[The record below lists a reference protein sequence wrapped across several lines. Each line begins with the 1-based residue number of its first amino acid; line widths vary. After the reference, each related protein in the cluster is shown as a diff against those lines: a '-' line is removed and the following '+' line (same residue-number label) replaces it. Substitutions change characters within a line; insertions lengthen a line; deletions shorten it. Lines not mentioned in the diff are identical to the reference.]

1 MRLSGRDGSHPLL
14 CNVSISRQGRKVS
27 RFKALLNYLQVLLET
42 GPWLFQL
49 FFLHLTQDARSRLSP
64 PAPLAVWLQQPPTLL
79 LCWKKV
85 KASLLTTDVHMN
97 VRHLPN
103 KCLPKGGLII
113 IPRVAI
119 TSLPLTAAA
128 LQQLL
133 LGALTLS
140 LWEHVAGP
148 FSDAQNPEAEDSQ
161 TCYSG
166 AVLVSNTHAIQAETT
181 HASQFSRSCHI
192 P

>member
-1 MRLSGRDGSHPLL
+1 MAPTLSFAMSLSAGKEGRYPGLKLFSTT
-14 CNVSISRQGRKVS
+14 S
-27 RFKALLNYLQVLLET
+27 RFSSNLDLGYFNC
-42 GPWLFQL
+42 
-49 FFLHLTQDARSRLSP
+49 FFLRLTQDARSRLSP
-64 PAPLAVWLQQPPTLL
+64 PAPLAIWLQQPPTLL

-119 TSLPLTAAA
+119 PSLPLTAAA

-161 TCYSG
+161 TCCSG
-166 AVLVSNTHAIQAETT
+166 AVLVSDTHAIQAETT